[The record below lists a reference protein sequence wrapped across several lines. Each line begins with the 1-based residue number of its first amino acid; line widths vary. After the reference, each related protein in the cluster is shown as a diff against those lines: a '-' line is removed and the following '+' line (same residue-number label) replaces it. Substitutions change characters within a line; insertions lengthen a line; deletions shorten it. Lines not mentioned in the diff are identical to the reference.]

1 MAEPLSEIEKNG
13 EKLLLALYT
22 QNRWI
27 TRTVDRV
34 AFVDRNTVRRRIVR
48 HFTKPPDR
56 SAQPRIDGKLILPVF
71 ALRKKSFISCDLRD
85 AGDRR
90 LALRPIEER
99 WELTFQALMSVIRT
113 ADPVSAKDP
122 HLQQLARELVT
133 RQHAIEERKQ
143 LLEYGKALK
152 DRAPAV
158 AALVQTQAF
167 RDLTG
172 YLSRNYLVFVDVE
185 VGTSSHIISY
195 VVDQRIPDR
204 TEDFEG
210 AQMAHPPR
218 GRIRKKLGLV
228 PHQYFHPWTIS
239 GAGSNHLE
247 IKAPDGVEIGQRKL
261 QLPNRHAI
269 RTMGTSTRHARF
281 LAPRTVTPGEG
292 YARIDIM
299 PGAGV
304 MRRAG
309 PAVLFFLALLL
320 GFVALTNVKAGPGAA
335 LLLALPSLTAF
346 IAARPSEHPY
356 VTSVVLWVRIMT
368 LSPIPL
374 AALGTAV
381 LLAGWPRWALTPFI
395 ASALII
401 GVILAVGERRL
412 RERTNY
418 FEVVLDDLTRV
429 A

>member
-1 MAEPLSEIEKNG
+1 MAQPLEEIEQQG

-27 TRTVDRV
+27 IRTVDRV
-34 AFVDRNTVRRRIVR
+34 SFVDRNTVRRRIVR

-56 SAQPRIDGKLILPVF
+56 EAQPRIDSKIILPVF
-71 ALRKKSFISCDLRD
+71 TLRKKSFISCDLRD

-99 WELTFQALMSVIRT
+99 WELTFQALMSLVRA
-113 ADPVSAKDP
+113 ADPIAAKDP
-122 HLQQLARELVT
+122 RLQQLARELVT
-133 RQHAIEERKQ
+133 RQHASQERKQ

-152 DRAPAV
+152 NQAPRI
-158 AALVQTQAF
+158 AALVQTQSF
-167 RDLTG
+167 LELTN
-172 YLSRNYLVFVDVE
+172 YLSRNYLVFVDIEPGV
-185 VGTSSHIISY
+185 SSHIISY
-195 VVDQRIPDR
+195 VVDQRIPNR

-210 AQMAHPPR
+210 ARMSHPPR
-218 GRIRKKLGLV
+218 RRFRKKLGLV

-247 IKAPDGVEIGQRKL
+247 IKAPDGVEIGRRKL
-261 QLPNRHAI
+261 QLPNRQAI

-281 LAPRTVTPGEG
+281 LAPRTVPSGEA

-304 MRRAG
+304 MRKAG
-309 PAVLFFLALLL
+309 PAVLFFLAFLLS
-320 GFVALTNVKAGPGAA
+320 FVALTDVKAGPGAA
-335 LLLALPSLTAF
+335 LLLALPSLTAY

-356 VTSVVLWVRIMT
+356 VTDVVLWVRIMT

-381 LLAGWPRWALTPFI
+381 LLAGWSRWALVPFI
-395 ASALII
+395 MSALTF
-401 GVILAVGERRL
+401 GLILAIGERRL

-418 FEVVLDDLTRV
+418 FEVVADDLTRV